1 VRHEDGF
8 TLVELIVT
16 LAVTLVVF
24 AATLTALGAFSNGNR
39 TDILRAEM
47 QERARNALDRV
58 ARGLRNVTA
67 QSSAFPGALEQAS
80 AYSIA
85 FITVD
90 PNHAG
95 ANGENTSDSI
105 RVRYCLSDSNPEN
118 ETLYQQVR
126 HWTGKTPPPLP
137 AATACPDATA
147 GDWEET
153 GKLAT
158 NIVNRLGG
166 QPRPLFVYSTTSTPQ
181 IVTVQTNVD
190 LNLPPNVEP
199 KETQLTTAVSLRN
212 ANRPPIVSFS
222 ATEINGHILLN
233 GSESRDPEGLSL
245 TYKWFDGTSQLPSTS
260 ETYETP
266 TPLKVG
272 STHTFKLEVTDPGG
286 LTSSATETVTIK

>member
-1 VRHEDGF
+1 VRREDGF

-16 LAVTLVVF
+16 MAVTLVVF
-24 AATLTALGAFSNGNR
+24 GATLTALGAFSNGSR
-39 TDILRAEM
+39 TDTLRAEM
-47 QERARNALDRV
+47 QERARNAVDRI

-67 QSSAFPGALEQAS
+67 QSAEFPGALEQAS

-90 PNHAG
+90 PQHVG
-95 ANGENTSDSI
+95 ANGENKSDSM
-105 RVRYCLSDSNPEN
+105 RVRYCLSDSNPES

-126 HWTGKTPPPLP
+126 RWATTKPPALP
-137 AATACPDATA
+137 TASACPDKAQ

-153 GKLAT
+153 GKLAS
-158 NIVNRLGG
+158 NVVNRLGG

-181 IVTVQTNVD
+181 IVNVETNLYLD
-190 LNLPPNVEP
+190 LNPNVQP
-199 KETQLTTAVSLRN
+199 NETELTTAVSLRN

-245 TYKWFDGTSQLPSTS
+245 TYKWFDGTTQLPSIS

-266 TPLKVG
+266 TLKVG

-286 LTSSATETVTIK
+286 LTSSASETVTIK